1 MCRIR
6 WMISNCLLGGGL
18 ILRGKHNRA
27 IAHRDPFARPLQDE
41 ALLGLFFTCDVTLI
55 GCDHVT
61 PSSSLRANIN
71 CPVCLPVSVP
81 ARNQPTFTVRARTL
95 SESVT

>member
-1 MCRIR
+1 MSHS
-6 WMISNCLLGGGL
+6 MDDKQLLTGRVL
-18 ILRGKHNRA
+18 ILRGKHN
-27 IAHRDPFARPLQDE
+27 RDPFARPLQDE

-55 GCDHVT
+55 GSDHAT
-61 PSSSLRANIN
+61 PSSSLPANIN